1 MLERHAFLW
10 RQRHGALRH
19 VIVMRRAAGRNR
31 RQARY
36 LGASVSF
43 RLPIQQARI
52 SGARTSAERAVAK
65 AENILASSVWLNR
78 RTADN
83 CVSWL
88 QRSEKCTGTCPAKLS
103 KVIAW
108 SQAPSASAVIR
119 ECRASWSCRHTA
131 KGYVDRPGSG
141 GSDGA
146 FSSRVRAAQL
156 TVTNIA
162 DSGVGSLRAAIQTAN
177 ANGNST
183 DAIVFALGSN
193 QTIILTSSLP
203 PILGNLTVDGS
214 SSPNLIINGN
224 NASSVFF
231 VAGGAVT
238 IKDVSIANA
247 FAQGGQGGTGSTGGG
262 GGLGAGAATSSTPG
276 RPPSST

>member
-1 MLERHAFLW
+1 MLTGLV
-10 RQRHGALRH
+10 L
-19 VIVMRRAAGRNR
+19 AA
-31 RQARY
+31 A
-36 LGASVSF
+36 
-43 RLPIQQARI
+43 I
-52 SGARTSAERAVAK
+52 
-65 AENILASSVWLNR
+65 
-78 RTADN
+78 
-83 CVSWL
+83 
-88 QRSEKCTGTCPAKLS
+88 
-103 KVIAW
+103 
-108 SQAPSASAVIR
+108 
-119 ECRASWSCRHTA
+119 
-131 KGYVDRPGSG
+131 
-141 GSDGA
+141 GA

-156 TVTNIA
+156 TVTSIA

-183 DAIVFALGSN
+183 NAIVFALGSN

-262 GGLGAGAATSSTPG
+262 GGLGAGAAIFVNAGTTTIVNVNFLNNGAAGGAGGTVGAGSNLGGGGGGGLRGNGGNGGEFSAG
-276 RPPSST
+276 GGGGILR